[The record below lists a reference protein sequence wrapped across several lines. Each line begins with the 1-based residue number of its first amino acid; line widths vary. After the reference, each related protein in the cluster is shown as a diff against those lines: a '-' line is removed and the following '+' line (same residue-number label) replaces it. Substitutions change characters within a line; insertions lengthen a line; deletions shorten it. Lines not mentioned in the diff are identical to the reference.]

1 MNLIEGALPFFII
14 PLIISFFAVPLCKQI
29 GFKLGI
35 YAQENNRTV
44 HHGRIVRIGG
54 MAIYLA
60 FIISMAIFMKAD
72 KTINGILLGG
82 FVVFIGGL
90 LDDIYDIKPLHK
102 LLFQI
107 VGAIIA
113 LTFGNTLLMNIYLPF
128 GITISN
134 PIITYGISFLWIVG
148 ITNAI
153 NLIDGLDG
161 LSSGISLIVTITI
174 GLLGFFMGRRDISV
188 IALILSGS
196 ILGFLPYNFHPA
208 SIFMGDCGALFLGF
222 TIACMS
228 LLGFKTTAIITL
240 GFPILIL
247 FIPISDTLIAIV
259 RRKLSNRKISEADRG
274 HLHHVLMYKL
284 NLGHRNTV
292 IVLYIVASLF
302 GCAAVLS
309 YFNKTYGFIMIM
321 ILLIVAELFVEVT
334 GMINPKFHPVIGLSR
349 RLFGWPKKKEV
360 IDEK

>member
-153 NLIDGLDG
+153 NLIDKHNTYKGYLNNDMAVKNSIVMMNTHS
-161 LSSGISLIVTITI
+161 LMKSVFTVLIV
-174 GLLGFFMGRRDISV
+174 
-188 IALILSGS
+188 
-196 ILGFLPYNFHPA
+196 
-208 SIFMGDCGALFLGF
+208 
-222 TIACMS
+222 
-228 LLGFKTTAIITL
+228 
-240 GFPILIL
+240 
-247 FIPISDTLIAIV
+247 
-259 RRKLSNRKISEADRG
+259 KLTMKRSFNPT
-274 HLHHVLMYKL
+274 HHQ
-284 NLGHRNTV
+284 NL
-292 IVLYIVASLF
+292 
-302 GCAAVLS
+302 
-309 YFNKTYGFIMIM
+309 
-321 ILLIVAELFVEVT
+321 LLIHLELL
-334 GMINPKFHPVIGLSR
+334 KHQ
-349 RLFGWPKKKEV
+349 
-360 IDEK
+360 